1 MKVLNTSNKP
11 IKLLTY
17 FSNYR
22 KMNEERLN
30 KAIERV
36 EELKDKLK
44 QLRRIVGEN
53 KYLYKK
59 KFGIDLDCYDEWNKG
74 VYITGRLF
82 KIAKGLF
89 TTKGNRLQDATDIL
103 NLLKY
108 AKYQQ
113 ELVELDKT
121 IELSSKAVKIKRD
134 EYIDYIIKYTME
146 IHKVLFL
153 EGAGYKISNGIGT
166 ISIIRYKNKG
176 KSDKIIDYNETN
188 KARRKALENGEQLYD
203 KATAKWCKD
212 HGIEYNVKRITI
224 YKDKAEYL
232 NSFAFLNSVCSNGK
246 GVRFIELDFR
256 CNKNTI
262 GLTNDE
268 IIEKYNNNA
277 EDLCNAPVGLKT
289 KLSLMFKVKPEL
301 FNNYIRY
308 ENQQNITD
316 WETDRKD

>member
-176 KSDKIIDYNETN
+176 KSDKMREYDYQKIRN
-188 KARRKALENGEQLYD
+188 KY
-203 KATAKWCKD
+203 
-212 HGIEYNVKRITI
+212 
-224 YKDKAEYL
+224 
-232 NSFAFLNSVCSNGK
+232 
-246 GVRFIELDFR
+246 
-256 CNKNTI
+256 
-262 GLTNDE
+262 
-268 IIEKYNNNA
+268 
-277 EDLCNAPVGLKT
+277 
-289 KLSLMFKVKPEL
+289 
-301 FNNYIRY
+301 
-308 ENQQNITD
+308 
-316 WETDRKD
+316 